1 MVFYVIGGHAE
12 VLFKDVRVPN
22 ENILLGPGRGFEIA
36 QVNLVN
42 SSGYINWVAEVRCQ
56 IYLITQLIK
65 TKFLWRLSSSVRWCV
80 AVLNPL
86 LLDFSRKILHI
97 ILCIILFRLLIRSHL
112 TIVCFKL
119 MLCLCFQG
127 RLGPGRIHHCMRLI
141 GQAERALEL
150 MIERVSVKWTGVVIE
165 IGISLCCVANRE
177 LVLPNNT
184 SDRHFLFFIGRLK
197 VEWLLENL

>member
-1 MVFYVIGGHAE
+1 M
-12 VLFKDVRVPN
+12 LF
-22 ENILLGPGRGFEIA
+22 
-36 QVNLVN
+36 
-42 SSGYINWVAEVRCQ
+42 
-56 IYLITQLIK
+56 
-65 TKFLWRLSSSVRWCV
+65 
-80 AVLNPL
+80 
-86 LLDFSRKILHI
+86 
-97 ILCIILFRLLIRSHL
+97 
-112 TIVCFKL
+112 
-119 MLCLCFQG
+119 LCFQG